1 MIDYSFYKK
10 ATKFSEIDNAV
21 RLEIPIGPDHE
32 FFIDFSDVRGDFAEK
47 SLYKTLH
54 VNHLTKEFDPDFN
67 QANKTLLFLAGMR
80 GSGKTSELAKIASN
94 MCKPEGYFPVVCN
107 LDDGLDL
114 NNMEYMDILIFQLE
128 CLFKKLGDC
137 ELELEE
143 TIVSNMHEWFS
154 DRIKEVNKAIKADNG
169 FELSIDA
176 GTPSIWSFFKIA
188 GKLKASLTS
197 GTENATKV
205 RTVFKNNFTDFALQ
219 FNTFIEQVNILLRQ
233 VRVAREILFIVDGLE
248 KTGSLEI
255 RKKIIFEETN
265 RIRQIK
271 VNTIFTLP
279 IELMAQQQ
287 ILRTFSEV
295 ISFPCVKIREKDGS
309 IVEKAVERFVEFT
322 YKRIDERLFDST
334 DTVRRAILLGGGSP
348 REYLRLLHYAY
359 LYGDDEKGII
369 DAATLDKAIM
379 KLASETAKYITKP
392 QLDTLKILKDA
403 NDNSTPV
410 PFGLDWQELLEKL
423 IVLEYNDGS
432 YKRVNPILEESE
444 LYKYYVVGGK

>member
-1 MIDYSFYKK
+1 MDNSFYKK

-21 RLEIPIGPDHE
+21 KLEIPIGPDHE
-32 FFIDFSDVRGDFAEK
+32 FYTDFSEVRGDFEEK
-47 SLYKTLH
+47 SLYKALH
-54 VNHLTKEFDPDFN
+54 VNPTTKEFEPNFN

-80 GSGKTSELAKIASN
+80 GSGKTSELAKIAFK
-94 MCKPEGYFPVVCN
+94 MCKPDGYFPVVCN

-128 CLFKKLGDC
+128 CLFQKLGDC
-137 ELELEE
+137 HLELEE
-143 TIVSNMHEWFS
+143 TIVLSMHKWFTQ
-154 DRIKEVNKAIKADNG
+154 RIEEVNKAIKADSG

-176 GTPSIWSFFKIA
+176 STPSFWSFFKLA
-188 GKLKASLTS
+188 GKLKASLT
-197 GTENATKV
+197 GGIENATKV

-219 FNTFIEQVNILLRQ
+219 FNTFIEQVNLILRKEKI
-233 VRVAREILFIVDGLE
+233 AREILFIVDGLE

-287 ILRTFSEV
+287 SLRTFSEV

-334 DTVRRAILLGGGSP
+334 DTLRRAILLGGGSP

-359 LYGDDEKGII
+359 LYGDDDKGII
-369 DAATLDKAIM
+369 DAATLDKAIK
-379 KLASETAKYITKP
+379 KLAAQTAQYITKP
-392 QLDTLKILKDA
+392 QLDTLKILKEA
-403 NDNSTPV
+403 NDNHTPI
-410 PFGLDWQELLEKL
+410 PFGVDWQELLEKI

-432 YKRVNPILEESE
+432 YKRVNPIVEESE